1 MFSSQLVWVFF
12 LVFLVFFLSSR
23 RYVKKTSKTPRRSSS
38 AKTML
43 RKNIF
48 SLLLFSTQL
57 VWVFFPVFLV
67 FFLHLAPF
75 PTCPAPSRYAP
86 SSFVGTRYDKKGRLC
101 KIRKPLSPP
110 LFIIHYS
117 LSLPLHY
124 PLYIKKTFI
133 IISFS
138 PPKKQKQAPNKQNAV
153 KNIKKFAFF
162 FLYGKKFVSLQLTKC
177 ASARV

>member
-1 MFSSQLVWVFF
+1 MLGASCRGGQERKHQKPLVVPPRRKPCFAKNILNHLLFSSQLVWVFF

-110 LFIIHYS
+110 LFIIHY
-117 LSLPLHY
+117 LFPATIHY
-124 PLYIKKTFI
+124 PLFIKKH
-133 IISFS
+133 
-138 PPKKQKQAPNKQNAV
+138 
-153 KNIKKFAFF
+153 
-162 FLYGKKFVSLQLTKC
+162 SL
-177 ASARV
+177 

>member
-1 MFSSQLVWVFF
+1 MLKKHQKPLVVP
-12 LVFLVFFLSSR
+12 
-23 RYVKKTSKTPRRSSS
+23 PRL
-38 AKTML
+38 KPML

-48 SLLLFSTQL
+48 RFS
-57 VWVFFPVFLV
+57 PVFSPACLGV
-67 FFLHLAPF
+67 FSCFFGFLPSILAPF

-101 KIRKPLSPP
+101 KISPFPRHYP

-124 PLYIKKTFI
+124 PLFIKKTYI